1 MAKSK
6 DILGINAR
14 SQKYLRLN
22 YKQSRRMADNKLK
35 TKEFLSKHDIV
46 VPDTFGLLEN
56 REQIDEFDW
65 LELNGAFVIK
75 PVNGLGGEG
84 IMVVKKK
91 AKYAGE
97 WYLMD
102 GSKVTVEDLK
112 LHASDVIQ
120 GRYSKNNLP
129 DKVLVERRVKIHPKF
144 SKIAKGG
151 TPDVRV
157 IVFNKVPVMAMLRIP
172 TEESKGKSNLHQGAI
187 GLGVDMATGITTY
200 GVWHDNLIKYF
211 PGTKRKV
218 NGIVVP
224 YWTKILQTSSK
235 VQFKRSYLGYY
246 GADILIDK
254 NKGPMIIELNDQPG
268 LSIQICNKAGLKGRL
283 ERVEGLNVDTV
294 SKAVKVSKTLFA
306 SGFARKVKHLGVDKP
321 VVGIFETARIKP
333 GGKRKKRVDVPV
345 KIDTGAYSSSIDT
358 QLAEELNLLS
368 EESVLYEK
376 TFKSS
381 LGEEERKLIMV
392 DLKLRGRRVRA
403 RVSVTDRSGL
413 RRKMILGRR
422 DLRQFVVDPGK
433 FKPRDRYGKII
444 DK

>member
-1 MAKSK
+1 MAKLK

-14 SQKYLRLN
+14 SKRYLRLN
-22 YKQSRRMADNKLK
+22 YKQSRRMADSKLK
-35 TKEFLSKHDIV
+35 TKKFLAKHDI
-46 VPDTFGLLEN
+46 PAPETYAIFES
-56 REQIDEFDW
+56 REEVDEFDW

-84 IMVVKKK
+84 ILVVKKK

-102 GSKVTVEDLK
+102 GSKVNIDDLR
-112 LHASDVIQ
+112 LHSKDVLQ

-129 DKVLVERRVKIHPKF
+129 DKALVERRIKIHPKF

-151 TPDVRV
+151 TPDVRT

-187 GLGVDMATGITTY
+187 GLGVDMATGITTF

-211 PGTKRKV
+211 PGTKKKV

-224 YWTKILQTSSK
+224 YWTKILEISSK
-235 VQFKRSYLGYY
+235 IQVERPYLGYF

-254 NKGPMIIELNDQPG
+254 EKGPQVIELNDQPG
-268 LSIQICNKAGLKGRL
+268 LSIQICNKSGLRRRL
-283 ERVEGLNVDTV
+283 ERVEGLNIETV
-294 SKAVKVSKTLFA
+294 EKGVKVAKTLFA
-306 SGFARKVKHLGVDKP
+306 SGFARKVKSLGEKP
-321 VVGIFETARIKP
+321 NIGIFETARVKP

-345 KIDTGAYSSSIDT
+345 KIDTGAYSSSIDRG
-358 QLAEELNLLS
+358 LAKKLNLLK
-368 EESVLYEK
+368 EENILFEK

-381 LGEEERKLIMV
+381 LGEEERKVIMV
-392 DLKLRGRRVRA
+392 DLKLRGKRVRA
-403 RVSVTDRSGL
+403 RASVTDRSGL

-422 DLRQFVVDPGK
+422 DLRNFLVDPSQ
-433 FKPRDRYGKII
+433 FKPRDRYGEII
-444 DK
+444 ER